1 MEGLSIKLLGKYFGT
16 FLFMFVALFACLDV
30 KMFLF
35 GLNLIDEQKF
45 ISQKRRALIHD

>member
-1 MEGLSIKLLGKYFGT
+1 MEGLSIRYIGEYFGT

-35 GLNLIDEQKF
+35 GLCLFGEQKF
-45 ISQKRRALIHD
+45 ISRKRKAMIHD

>member
-1 MEGLSIKLLGKYFGT
+1 MEGLSIKYIGEYFGT

-30 KMFLF
+30 NIFLF
-35 GLNLIDEQKF
+35 GLSLIDEQKF